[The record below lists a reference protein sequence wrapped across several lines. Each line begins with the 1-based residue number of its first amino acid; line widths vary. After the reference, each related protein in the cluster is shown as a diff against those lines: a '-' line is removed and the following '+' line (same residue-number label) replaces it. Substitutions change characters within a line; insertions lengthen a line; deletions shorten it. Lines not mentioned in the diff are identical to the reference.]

1 MIPSGLNNTSAIVAY
16 NNKFSYDKNE
26 WFIMDNKILTT
37 LEKESSYKSKWY
49 DILMPRVD
57 G

>member
-16 NNKFSYDKNE
+16 NNKFGYDKNE